1 MPVDIEYIWR
11 YLQFNESEKSV
22 PVHLSVGC
30 IGTTHLVLW
39 DRTGTSF
46 FNIKWS
52 HIQHNKKQLV
62 KIYTLNDFILQSIS
76 KHS

>member
-11 YLQFNESEKSV
+11 YLQFNESEKNV
-22 PVHLSVGC
+22 PVHLSVGGLGQHMGFF
-30 IGTTHLVLW
+30 GTELEHH
-39 DRTGTSF
+39 F

-52 HIQHNKKQLV
+52 HIQHNKKQPV

>member
-11 YLQFNESEKSV
+11 YLQFNESEKMSQCTSV
-22 PVHLSVGC
+22 WGALGQHMGFF
-30 IGTTHLVLW
+30 GTELEH
-39 DRTGTSF
+39 RF